1 MQYFIYSVVIF
12 LSTLLGAFVGLGGG
26 VIIKPM
32 LDALHMHTLSEI
44 SFFSSCAVFA
54 MSVTSTAKYLKKGV
68 SFEKRILLPLSA
80 GGSARRFSRKPR
92 FFSRFAVRAVGGCG
106 ERRAVRHTVRIAFL
120 RAHFCQCPYQNGE
133 ASKSNRDS
141 VRGLT
146 ARRLGGVFGYRRRTD
161 QCCRA
166 DSAVLLLRKGCGSVF
181 RCGYLFLPA
190 FQSGHTASARRSAKL
205 RFKNAFGGDSLCGG
219 RRLTRRGFEPQMQ

>member
-80 GGSARRFSRKPR
+80 GA
-92 FFSRFAVRAVGGCG
+92 
-106 ERRAVRHTVRIAFL
+106 
-120 RAHFCQCPYQNGE
+120 
-133 ASKSNRDS
+133 